1 MTDLLQRL
9 RDTVAAHP
17 ERTAVLAGADR
28 LDYAALDRR
37 TAGLARAL
45 RALGVGRGDR
55 VGVHLGRTADLPV
68 ALLAVWRAG
77 AAYVPLDPA
86 YPAERLAFMASD
98 ARLAALISVD
108 GLPAAEGVPVLRPDA
123 AVDGPELP
131 EQAHPLDPAYVIH
144 TSGST
149 GRPKGVEVPRG
160 AVAGLIE
167 GLEATGALR
176 AEPGVVGWNASIS
189 FDASVPQWTR
199 ICRGDTVLVIGD
211 EQRADPARLAA
222 LLAEHAVT
230 DFDLTP
236 SHWELLRE
244 PLAGARVPR
253 LFMGG
258 EAVPERTWRELAD
271 GGIDALNLY
280 GPTECTVEAVTAPIS
295 GPGPHLGEPMP
306 GVRLHLLDEK
316 LSPVADGVVGE
327 LYLAGPGLAHGYVG
341 RPGLT
346 AERFVADPT
355 AGPGGRMYRT
365 GDQARRGAGG
375 LLEYVGRVDRQVKV
389 RGFRIE
395 LGEVEHAL
403 ARLEGVRAAAVT
415 VYEPA
420 PGDRRLAGYVTGAV
434 TPAVLTERL
443 RATVPAHLVPSVITV
458 LDAMPLT
465 PNGKVDL
472 AALPVPAAGAE
483 PAPAPDGSAASGS
496 SEGTGGLADQ
506 VTEVWSTVLGVT
518 GLVPTDDFFSLGGH
532 SLAAL
537 RVVHLLRRRLGIE
550 LQLRHLLDSADLAA
564 FTATVERATQAGTA
578 APRPA
583 LTARAR

>member
-1 MTDLLQRL
+1 MTDLLDRL
-9 RDTVAAHP
+9 RATVAAHP
-17 ERTAVLAGADR
+17 GRTAVLAGADR
-28 LDYAALDRR
+28 LDFAELDRR
-37 TAGLARAL
+37 TAALARAL

-86 YPAERLAFMASD
+86 YPAERLAFMATD
-98 ARLAALISVD
+98 AGLAALISAD

-123 AVDGPELP
+123 AADGPDLP
-131 EQAHPLDPAYVIH
+131 AGAHPLDPAYVIH

-160 AVAGLIE
+160 AVAALVE
-167 GLEATGALR
+167 ALEATGAYR
-176 AEPGVVGWNASIS
+176 AEPGVVGWNASVS
-189 FDASVPQWTR
+189 FDASVQQWAR
-199 ICRGDTVLVIGD
+199 ICRGDTVLVIG
-211 EQRADPARLAA
+211 EEHRADPARVAA

-230 DFDLTP
+230 DLDLTP

-258 EAVPERTWRELAD
+258 EPVPERTWRELAD

-280 GPTECTVEAVTAPIS
+280 GPTECTVDAVTAPIS
-295 GPGPHLGEPMP
+295 GPGPHLGEPLP

-316 LSPVADGVVGE
+316 LAAVPDGVAGE

-341 RPGLT
+341 RPALT
-346 AERFVADPT
+346 AERFVADPSG
-355 AGPGGRMYRT
+355 GPGARMYRT
-365 GDQARRGAGG
+365 GDQARRGEGG
-375 LLEYVGRVDRQVKV
+375 RLEYVGRVDRQVKL
-389 RGFRIE
+389 RGYRIE

-403 ARLEGVRAAAVT
+403 ARLTGVQAAAVT
-415 VYEPA
+415 VHEPA

-434 TPAVLTERL
+434 TAAELTERL

-458 LDAMPLT
+458 LDALPLT

-472 AALPVPAAGAE
+472 AALPVPAAPA
-483 PAPAPDGSAASGS
+483 APAQEATA
-496 SEGTGGLADQ
+496 GTGGLAEQ
-506 VTEVWSTVLGVT
+506 VAEVWSTVLGVT
-518 GLVPTDDFFSLGGH
+518 GVRPTDDFFSLGGH
-532 SLAAL
+532 SIAAL

-564 FTATVERATQAGTA
+564 FTATVGQAAAAGTA

-583 LTARAR
+583 LTARARAAGA